1 MSTAGAMQARAVGA
15 WGSTPCSSDTLG
27 GTELDYGRKM
37 SRQGAGRYWGEQ
49 WILPRREVL
58 KRLAAGAAL
67 GTLGGKWLGATAQ
80 QALGDEAFWD
90 QVKEQF
96 PIRPGLVMMNAANLC
111 PTHYPVLES
120 LFGLTRDLDG
130 DVSFQNRAKF
140 APAKEEARSR
150 LAAYVDAEPQEIAI
164 TRNTT
169 EANNIIVN
177 GLDLAAGDEVLVW
190 GENHPSNLMAWEVRA
205 RRLGFAVKQVETPA
219 GTLSAEVLREHFLN
233 NLTPGT
239 RVLAVSHVSNV
250 SGIGLPIRSLCEACR
265 DRNILTLVDGAQTLG
280 ALSLDLHDMG
290 CDFFTGSLHK
300 WPMGPKETG
309 LLYVRRGSADNVWPS
324 MVSVGY
330 DAAEGE
336 GALKFETYGQR
347 DDSAVAAIV
356 PAMDFLDTIGKEKVE
371 ARVRAIVAR
380 LRRGIEAIPGVSI
393 LTPSD
398 PAINA
403 GILIFSLRGIAG
415 SDAFEALYRDHDVG
429 SAPAGLVDG
438 VRLSPH
444 IYNTMA
450 DADRVL
456 EALREITG

>member
-1 MSTAGAMQARAVGA
+1 MSI
-15 WGSTPCSSDTLG
+15 
-27 GTELDYGRKM
+27 RK
-37 SRQGAGRYWGEQ
+37 AERYWGDQ

-58 KRLAAGAAL
+58 KRLAQGAAL
-67 GTLGGKWLGATAQ
+67 GTLGGKWLGSAAQ
-80 QALGDEAFWD
+80 EAVGDEAFWD
-90 QVKEQF
+90 QVREQF

-140 APAKEEARSR
+140 ATAKDEVRSR
-150 LAAYVDAEPQEIAI
+150 LAAYVGADPQEIAI

-177 GLDLAAGDEVLVW
+177 GLDLGAGDEVLVW
-190 GENHPSNLMAWEVRA
+190 GENHQSNLMAWEVRA
-205 RRLGFAVKQVETPA
+205 RRLGFGVKQVETPA
-219 GTLSAEVLREHFLN
+219 GTLSADVLRERFLGM
-233 NLTPGT
+233 LTPRT
-239 RVLAVSHVSNV
+239 RVLAVSHVSNL
-250 SGIGLPIRSLCEACR
+250 SGIGLPIKSLCQECR

-290 CDFFTGSLHK
+290 CDFFTASLHK

-309 LLYVRRGSADNVWPS
+309 LLFVRRGSADNVWPS
-324 MVSVGY
+324 MVGVGY
-330 DAAEGE
+330 DDAEGE
-336 GALKFETYGQR
+336 GARKFETYGQR

-356 PAMDFLDTIGKEKVE
+356 PAMDLLDSIGKARVE
-371 ARVRAIVAR
+371 ARLRTIVAR

-403 GILIFSLRGIAG
+403 GILIFSLRGITG
-415 SDAFEALYRDHDVG
+415 SDAFEALYRDHNIG
-429 SAPAGLVDG
+429 SARAGLIDG

-444 IYNTMA
+444 IYNTLA

-456 EALREITG
+456 DALREIAA